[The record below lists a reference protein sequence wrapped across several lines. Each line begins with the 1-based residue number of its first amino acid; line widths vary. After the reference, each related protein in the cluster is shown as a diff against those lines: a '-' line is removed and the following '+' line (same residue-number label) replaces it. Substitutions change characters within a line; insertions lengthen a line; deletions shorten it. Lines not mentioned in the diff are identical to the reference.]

1 MIFWYSHSDIF
12 HLSVISALQH
22 LSTHGHTGWPLILIL
37 IRTRKTW
44 AVKLGGSENSA
55 TLQICDSQQSQT
67 LTFVAVS
74 PHKQAHQHCH
84 QLMRKLFVKGRCYW
98 MKFFTLNACSIKEW
112 EVHHAHI
119 THTHTQGKQKKHM
132 VVNWVLCH
140 LKQSDEICKHSTG
153 PPGVVT
159 WCLLH
164 TTWLVDAYVGIWG
177 RTPDWCFFA
186 TLYSHSVWKYS
197 WQKQQFQ
204 RKNLMC
210 KLHQSKKHR
219 CDIQAEFSEP
229 FHRRLSHCLTWK
241 FHNDPVKSEIFQ

>member
-22 LSTHGHTGWPLILIL
+22 LSTYGHTGWPLILIL

-119 THTHTQGKQKKHM
+119 THTHTHTHTHTQGKQKKHM

-159 WCLLH
+159 WCLTRLVLFCHVIFTFCVKVLVTKTAVPKKELDVQTSSIKKAPMWH
-164 TTWLVDAYVGIWG
+164 TSWIQ
-177 RTPDWCFFA
+177 RTF
-186 TLYSHSVWKYS
+186 S
-197 WQKQQFQ
+197 QK
-204 RKNLMC
+204 
-210 KLHQSKKHR
+210 S
-219 CDIQAEFSEP
+219 
-229 FHRRLSHCLTWK
+229 
-241 FHNDPVKSEIFQ
+241 

>member
-1 MIFWYSHSDIF
+1 MWLAAEPDTDICCSF
-12 HLSVISALQH
+12 
-22 LSTHGHTGWPLILIL
+22 STQASSPTLPPIDEE
-37 IRTRKTW
+37 
-44 AVKLGGSENSA
+44 AVCQGKMLLDEVLY
-55 TLQICDSQQSQT
+55 TE
-67 LTFVAVS
+67 
-74 PHKQAHQHCH
+74 
-84 QLMRKLFVKGRCYW
+84 RLFNKRVRGAPCPY
-98 MKFFTLNACSIKEW
+98 
-112 EVHHAHI
+112 H

-229 FHRRLSHCLTWK
+229 FHRSLSHCLTWK

>member
-22 LSTHGHTGWPLILIL
+22 LSTYGHTGWPLILIL

-119 THTHTQGKQKKHM
+119 THTHTHTHTHTGKTEETHGSKLSSLSFKTEWWDMQTFNRSARSCDVVSTPHNLIGWCVCGHMRKDTRLVLFCHVIFTFCVKVLVTKTAVPKKELDVQTSSIKKAPM
-132 VVNWVLCH
+132 W
-140 LKQSDEICKHSTG
+140 
-153 PPGVVT
+153 
-159 WCLLH
+159 H
-164 TTWLVDAYVGIWG
+164 T
-177 RTPDWCFFA
+177 
-186 TLYSHSVWKYS
+186 S
-197 WQKQQFQ
+197 W
-204 RKNLMC
+204 
-210 KLHQSKKHR
+210 
-219 CDIQAEFSEP
+219 I
-229 FHRRLSHCLTWK
+229 
-241 FHNDPVKSEIFQ
+241 